1 MSENDDTLQSLVKM
15 GYKQVE
21 ALIAVERLAVFC
33 MIHSYV
39 WLELLAR
46 YFYKNDRNLFYYC

>member
-21 ALIAVERLAVFC
+21 ALIAVERLAVLYDPFIC
-33 MIHSYV
+33 M
-39 WLELLAR
+39 A
-46 YFYKNDRNLFYYC
+46 